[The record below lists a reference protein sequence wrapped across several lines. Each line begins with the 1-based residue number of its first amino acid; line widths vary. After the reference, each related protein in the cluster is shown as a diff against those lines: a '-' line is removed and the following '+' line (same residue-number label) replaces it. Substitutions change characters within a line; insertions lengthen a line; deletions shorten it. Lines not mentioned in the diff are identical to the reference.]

1 MELAHAQACVY
12 LDKVEVSKQLIITCW
27 FCVCVCVCVL
37 FHARR
42 STARYSHINFI
53 FLNQSLWTH
62 NFPAWYIFW
71 CAGLT
76 LLFSL
81 LGYKCR
87 CVFQTAWQLS
97 YILFRHCRFHWCWK
111 QALQWSAM
119 IPFTCA
125 LKTGSN
131 ALKSACHLTR
141 SIPKYFLQACVASS
155 VPAKLCAAQALSL
168 SVCSGVYFF
177 EESWGVYF

>member
-1 MELAHAQACVY
+1 MSFGFRLKIRHARISCRLLNACNKAYIQHLLLVNMQ
-12 LDKVEVSKQLIITCW
+12 SKDIAGLKNNS
-27 FCVCVCVCVL
+27 FGVLVL
-37 FHARR
+37 F
-42 STARYSHINFI
+42 YV
-53 FLNQSLWTH
+53 
-62 NFPAWYIFW
+62 
-71 CAGLT
+71 

-81 LGYKCR
+81 LCYKCT

-97 YILFRHCRFHWCWK
+97 YILFHHCRFHWCWK

-155 VPAKLCAAQALSL
+155 VPAKLCAARLLSL
-168 SVCSGVYFF
+168 SVCSGVYF
-177 EESWGVYF
+177 